1 MAIAGVGVYLGHFL
15 VLRATGLSAGLDLV
29 TASEAAHLVVRSA
42 LTSMSVL
49 CGLLLVVFVEAPSTA
64 WAGGD
69 ELSGDRRPALL
80 ASGLLGA
87 FVTMLAIAPLREFFD
102 LVALDVADYA
112 LLAAVA
118 ITWVFVVRWTW
129 RAPARS
135 LLIGCS
141 RQGVSGNSAGHRCP
155 AARRGAHL
163 QRAAQGSHSIG
174 HVLQSGSHSSVAHL
188 ETWTL
193 VRYGKRDPAVLST

>member
-42 LTSMSVL
+42 LPSMSVL

-118 ITWVFVVRWTW
+118 ITWAFVVRWTW
-129 RAPARS
+129 RARVLDRSCRVLTPGRERELGRPPLSRGPARS
-135 LLIGCS
+135 APPACRPGQPFDRTCS
-141 RQGVSGNSAGHRCP
+141 AVRIPFQRCASRNLDPRPIRQ
-155 AARRGAHL
+155 
-163 QRAAQGSHSIG
+163 
-174 HVLQSGSHSSVAHL
+174 
-188 ETWTL
+188 T
-193 VRYGKRDPAVLST
+193 